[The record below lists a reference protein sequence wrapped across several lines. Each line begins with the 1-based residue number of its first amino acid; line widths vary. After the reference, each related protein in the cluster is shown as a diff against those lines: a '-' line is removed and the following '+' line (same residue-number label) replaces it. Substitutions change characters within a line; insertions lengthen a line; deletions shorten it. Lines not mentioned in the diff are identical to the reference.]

1 MEKYVE
7 DGTLRLEWRDFPY
20 LGQESADAAV
30 AARAAGEQGKF
41 WEYHDLLY
49 ERQGAVP
56 GGFSE
61 ENLVR
66 FAREL
71 GLDAARFEADAQSEK
86 LAALVQEDFVG
97 GQNEGI
103 QGTPSFVVNGRVLV
117 GAQPLEAYE
126 QVIEEAAREAEGAS

>member
-1 MEKYVE
+1 MQKYVE

-20 LGQESADAAV
+20 LGQESVDAAV

-49 ERQGAVP
+49 ERQGTVP

-61 ENLVR
+61 ENLAR

-71 GLDAARFEADAQSEK
+71 GLDVERFESDVRSEE
-86 LAALVQEDFVG
+86 LAAAVQEDFVG

-117 GAQPLEAYE
+117 GAQPVEAYE
-126 QVIEEAAREAEGAS
+126 QVIEEEVRKANAS